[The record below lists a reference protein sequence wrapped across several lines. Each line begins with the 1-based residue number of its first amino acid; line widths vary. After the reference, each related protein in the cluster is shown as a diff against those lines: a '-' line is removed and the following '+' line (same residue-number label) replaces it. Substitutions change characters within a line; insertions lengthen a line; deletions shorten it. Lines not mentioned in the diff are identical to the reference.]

1 MTNTPIQINKNLN
14 VDTND
19 IQYIQHNIFCFKI
32 NKFRINTFKSLKWP
46 ISFY

>member
-1 MTNTPIQINKNLN
+1 MNKNRN

-19 IQYIQHNIFCFKI
+19 IQYLLYKIFCFKT
-32 NKFRINTFKSLKWP
+32 NNFRINTFKSLKWP

>member
-1 MTNTPIQINKNLN
+1 MTNIHNTNKNRN

-19 IQYIQHNIFCFKI
+19 IQYILHKIFSCKI